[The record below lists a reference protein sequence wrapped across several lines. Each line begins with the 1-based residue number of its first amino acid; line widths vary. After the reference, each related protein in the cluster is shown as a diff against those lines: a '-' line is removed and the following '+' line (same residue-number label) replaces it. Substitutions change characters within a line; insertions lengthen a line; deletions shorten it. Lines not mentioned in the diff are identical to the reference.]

1 MSTKSKNAEQPE
13 VEAAKVETPSAAPT
27 FPVILRAESPEA
39 LAEKLNNLTAPEGR
53 SLYAGCIGRNKDDGS
68 YTLRVDIQ

>member
-1 MSTKSKNAEQPE
+1 MSTKSKKTEQPE
-13 VEAAKVETPSAAPT
+13 VEAAKVETPSATPT
-27 FPVILRAESPEA
+27 FPVILRASSPEE

-53 SLYAGCIGRNKDDGS
+53 TLYAGCIGRDKDDGS

>member
-1 MSTKSKNAEQPE
+1 MSTKSKKTEQPE
-13 VEAAKVETPSAAPT
+13 VEAAKVETTATPT
-27 FPVILRAESPEA
+27 FPVILRAGSPEE
-39 LAEKLNNLTAPEGR
+39 LAENLNNLTAPDGR

>member
-13 VEAAKVETPSAAPT
+13 VEAAKVETTATPT
-27 FPVILRAESPEA
+27 FPVILRASSPEE

-53 SLYAGCIGRNKDDGS
+53 TLYAGCIGRDKDDGS